1 MTFFPQVL
9 ADKPKLLLLLPSQSS
24 PTTSP
29 SPFPRQAVHYFYQFL
44 QIPHSNKILG
54 LCCIESLCDKAELTS
69 LIIVKV
75 TFKKKLYNSYLF
87 CSLYVWDVPH
97 PTPTLVWGLF
107 SQKNCSVAQG
117 RLNFWKCSPG
127 G

>member
-1 MTFFPQVL
+1 MTFPPQFL
-9 ADKPKLLLLLPSQSS
+9 ADKPKLLLLVPSRGS
-24 PTTSP
+24 PTSP
-29 SPFPRQAVHYFYQFL
+29 SPFTRQAVHHFYQFL

-97 PTPTLVWGLF
+97 PHPPLRFGVYFL
-107 SQKNCSVAQG
+107 G
-117 RLNFWKCSPG
+117 RTALLLKEDLISRNVPQVG
-127 G
+127 